1 MTVLA
6 PCRLEVLV
14 EEPSAEEA
22 LKTLLPKIV
31 PGVGFQIIPFN
42 GKTDLLRKLPVRLR
56 DYTYYW
62 AEMGLRVVVLLDRD
76 DDDCTELKS
85 RLVEIAREAGLPAE
99 ATLFRIVIEELEA
112 WFLGDVPALHAAYP
126 KVPPSL
132 GSQTKFRDPENITG
146 GAWEGLEHVLQ
157 KHGYHKKGLQ
167 KVRAASEI
175 APHMDIENNR
185 SKSLQVFRD
194 GLRRLVKEGN

>member
-1 MTVLA
+1 MTA
-6 PCRLEVLV
+6 PSCLEVLV

-31 PGVGFQIIPFN
+31 PDVAFRIVPFN
-42 GKTDLLRKLPVRLR
+42 GKGDLLRKLPVRLR
-56 DYTYYW
+56 DYAYYW
-62 AEMGLRVVVLLDRD
+62 AETGLRIVVLLDRD
-76 DDDCTELKS
+76 DDDCVELKS
-85 RLVEIAREAGLPAE
+85 RLVEIAHEAGLPGE
-99 ATLFRIVIEELEA
+99 VTLFRIVIEELEA

-132 GSQTKFRDPENITG
+132 GNQTKFRDPENVAG
-146 GAWEGLEHVLQ
+146 GAWEGLEHALQ

-167 KVRAASEI
+167 KVRAATDI

-185 SKSLQVFRD
+185 SKSFQVFRD

>member
-22 LKTLLPKIV
+22 LRTLLPKIV
-31 PGVGFQIIPFN
+31 PGVEFQIVPFN

-56 DYTYYW
+56 DYTHYW
-62 AEMGLRVVVLLDRD
+62 AEMGLRIVVLLDRD
-76 DDDCTELKS
+76 NDDCAELKR
-85 RLVEIAREAGLPAE
+85 RLVEIAHEAGLPAE

-132 GSQTKFRDPENITG
+132 GSQTKFRDPENVPG
-146 GAWEGLEHVLQ
+146 GTWEGLEHVLQ

-185 SKSLQVFRD
+185 SKSFQVFRD

>member
-6 PCRLEVLV
+6 PCCLEVFV
-14 EEPSAEEA
+14 EEQSAEVA
-22 LKTLLPKIV
+22 LKSLLPKIV
-31 PGVGFQIIPFN
+31 PGVAFQVVSFN
-42 GKTDLLRKLPVRLR
+42 GKTDLLRKLPDRLR
-56 DYTYYW
+56 GYTHYW
-62 AEMGLRVVVLLDRD
+62 AEMGLRIVVLLDRD
-76 DDDCTELKS
+76 NDDCVELKN
-85 RLVEIAREAGLPAE
+85 RLAEIAREAGLPAD

-126 KVPPSL
+126 KVSPSL
-132 GSQTKFRDPENITG
+132 GNQTKFRDPENVAG
-146 GAWEGLEHVLQ
+146 GAWEGLEHALQ

-167 KVRAASEI
+167 KVRAASDI

-185 SKSLQVFRD
+185 SKSFQVFRD